1 MNFDSRLW
9 CICTFVLAL
18 SLLTPAAMADHW
30 PHWRGPENDG
40 MAVSDAPLKFSDT
53 ENVKWKLAIPG
64 KGNSSP
70 VIWENKLFVT
80 TAIQVGDAPEAGAA
94 QEGRRR
100 AGGALTE
107 HNFDLLCIDK
117 NTGKILWQKTAITT
131 TPHEG
136 YHERYGS
143 FASNSPV
150 TDGKHVFAFFGSRG
164 IYAYDLDGNLQ
175 WKKDLN
181 VKMRM
186 RNAFGEGT
194 AAVLEGDTLLLNFDQ
209 ESNSFLVA
217 LNKSTGEELW
227 RQNRDEVSAW
237 APPFVAEHEGR
248 KQVIVAASA
257 KVRSYD
263 LETGKLI
270 WECAGLGTNVIP
282 APVQQGDAVF
292 VMSGHRDPNLMA
304 IRLGR
309 EGDLTGTDAVL
320 WSQTRGTS
328 YTASPVLDDGR
339 LYVLTDRGFIS
350 AFDTSTGEAFYHQV
364 RLPNPYSFKASLVG
378 AAGKLYLSSEEGDVI
393 VLKMGPEYEALA
405 VNTFENHSFIASPA
419 IVDNEIFLRSE
430 TTLFC
435 VSEK

>member
-1 MNFDSRLW
+1 MNLDFKLRRLGPLGAL
-9 CICTFVLAL
+9 IGLLA
-18 SLLTPAAMADHW
+18 PAALEADHW
-30 PHWRGPENDG
+30 PRWRGPENDG
-40 MAVSDAPLKFSDT
+40 MAISDAPLKFSAT
-53 ENVKWKLAIPG
+53 ENVKWKLDLPG
-64 KGNSSP
+64 KGHSSP

-80 TAIQVGDAPEAGAA
+80 TAVQVGDAPAA
-94 QEGRRR
+94 APAAGRRTV
-100 AGGALTE
+100 GGALTA
-107 HNFDLLCIDK
+107 HNFDVICIDK
-117 NTGKILWQKTAITT
+117 NTGKILWQKTAITA

-194 AAVLEGDTLLLNFDQ
+194 AAVLEGDTLLLGFDQ
-209 ESNSFLVA
+209 ERDSFLVA
-217 LNKSTGEELW
+217 LNKNTGAELW
-227 RQNRDEVSAW
+227 RQTRDEVSAW
-237 APPFVAEHEGR
+237 AAPFVAEHGGR
-248 KQVIVAASA
+248 KQVIVAATA

-282 APVQQGDAVF
+282 APVQMGDVVF

-320 WSQTRGTS
+320 WTQTRGTA

-350 AFDTSTGEAFYHQV
+350 AFDAKTGEPFYHQV

-378 AAGKLYLSSEEGDVI
+378 AAGKLYLSSEQGDVI

-405 VNTFENHSFIASPA
+405 VNRFEDHSFIASPA